1 MQLFSLSDSYKSD
14 PVIVK
19 ENAEKAFDQVCKA
32 FRVSSLNLEIVY
44 YLIKNLKEN
53 F

>member
-1 MQLFSLSDSYKSD
+1 MQLFSLSDSLKSD

-19 ENAEKAFDQVCKA
+19 ENAERSFDQICRA

-53 F
+53 L